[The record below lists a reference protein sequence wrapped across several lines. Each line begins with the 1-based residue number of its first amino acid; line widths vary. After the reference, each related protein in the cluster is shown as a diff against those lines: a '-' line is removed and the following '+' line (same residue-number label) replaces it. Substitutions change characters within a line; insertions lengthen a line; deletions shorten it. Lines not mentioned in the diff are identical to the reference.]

1 MAGQPGKTYIER
13 RATSPLDGLQDGD
26 LIYVVR
32 PGQGEVADAD
42 FIGTAADIKLAAE
55 PALALKADLEAFQAA
70 DARAQLARYAQHLT
84 LSQSVV

>member
-1 MAGQPGKTYIER
+1 MASQPGRTYIER
-13 RATSPLDGLQDGD
+13 RAQSPLDQLQDGD

-32 PGQGEVADAD
+32 PGQGEVPDAD
-42 FIGTAADIKLAAE
+42 FIGTAADIKAAAA

-70 DARAQLARYAQHLT
+70 ESRAQLARYAQHLT